1 MKGRGEH
8 PVDVSLE
15 ILAVASQRL
24 DLAGLEYTSP
34 DERLELAR
42 ARGRLDGACEL
53 ARALEHGASGGV
65 VPKALRLVLAEHVR
79 EARVRTT
86 TCIGS
91 LQHRRAA
98 AALAKVLHV

>member
-34 DERLELAR
+34 DERLE
-42 ARGRLDGACEL
+42 
-53 ARALEHGASGGV
+53 
-65 VPKALRLVLAEHVR
+65 VR
-79 EARVRTT
+79 VHPADPVWRTT
-86 TCIGS
+86 LTIW
-91 LQHRRAA
+91 RPE
-98 AALAKVLHV
+98 